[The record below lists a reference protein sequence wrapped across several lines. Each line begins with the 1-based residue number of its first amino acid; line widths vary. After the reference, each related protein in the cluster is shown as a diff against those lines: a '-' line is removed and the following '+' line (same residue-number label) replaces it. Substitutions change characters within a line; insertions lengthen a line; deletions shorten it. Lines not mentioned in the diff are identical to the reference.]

1 MCLSYLTMTLVMS
14 LLSKDYAIQVSDRRF
29 VWFSPDGQIDRVDD
43 EENKSVVWT
52 PLNAFA
58 FTGIGNLGVSGRTD
72 LWLAREISKWEE
84 ETPVEKQSQPG
95 LMEAIATRATAYFNG
110 PRISR
115 IDKELRRHAFVGV
128 GWGRESPETDLVPH
142 MVRIGNF
149 RATEPADDRFT
160 INFVRLDEPAAIR
173 VWWDGQL
180 LTPEEESDL
189 NKLNALDSS
198 SVDFANGASFVLG
211 EIVRRVASRN
221 DAVGRGLL
229 ITVMPRKSIREGESD
244 WRLMAAPASA
254 DEQTFLYVAPDDR
267 QGIVYGPTIVSGGG
281 VFSNFMAGS
290 LDAPEMAEL
299 KKAVEES
306 QGKSSSE
313 SKEVPPE
320 P

>member
-1 MCLSYLTMTLVMS
+1 MCLSYHAMTLVMS

-29 VWFSPDGQIDRVDD
+29 VWFAPDGQIDRIDD
-43 EENKSVVWT
+43 EKNKSVVWAS
-52 PLNAFA
+52 LNAFA
-58 FTGIGNLGVSGRTD
+58 FTGIGNLGVGGRTD
-72 LWLAREISKWEE
+72 LWLAREISKWEG
-84 ETPVEKQSQPG
+84 ETPAEEQSQPG
-95 LMEAIATRATAYFNG
+95 LMEAITARATAYFNG

-115 IDKELRRHAFVGV
+115 IDRELRRHAFVGV
-128 GWGRESPETDLVPH
+128 GWGRDSPETDLVPH

-149 RATEPADDRFT
+149 RAAGPADDRFS
-160 INFVRLDEPAAIR
+160 IDFVRLEDPTALR

-189 NKLNALDSS
+189 DKLNAFDPNTI
-198 SVDFANGASFVLG
+198 DFANGASFVLG
-211 EIVRRVASRN
+211 ELVRKVALRN

-267 QGIVYGPTIVSGGG
+267 QGIVYGPTVVSGGG
-281 VFSNFMAGS
+281 VFSDFMTGS
-290 LDAPEMAEL
+290 LDAPEMADL

-306 QGKSSSE
+306 QGKGD
-313 SKEVPPE
+313 PAP
-320 P
+320 